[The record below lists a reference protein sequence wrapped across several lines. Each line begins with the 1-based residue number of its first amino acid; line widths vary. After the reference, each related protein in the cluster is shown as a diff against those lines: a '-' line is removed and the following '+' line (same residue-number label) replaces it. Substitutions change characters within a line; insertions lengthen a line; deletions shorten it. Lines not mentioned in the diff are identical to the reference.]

1 LAQNNCQVASFPCY
15 YLGLPLHYKKLPSS
29 FMHEMTQKIANQ
41 LPGWKRSLM
50 AYRGRELLI
59 KFVLTALPTYFL
71 SVFKMPKWG
80 YNKMDRFRRNFLW
93 RGNDYENVKGGH
105 CLVNW
110 QKCTRPKRLGG
121 LGIKDLEKFS
131 RALMLR
137 GLWHNWDHQEK
148 PWKQLLKITNQ
159 ADRGLFFLLYTDISW
174 RWKEH
179 TILGIRMD

>member
-1 LAQNNCQVASFPCY
+1 
-15 YLGLPLHYKKLPSS
+15 
-29 FMHEMTQKIANQ
+29 MHEMTQKIANQ